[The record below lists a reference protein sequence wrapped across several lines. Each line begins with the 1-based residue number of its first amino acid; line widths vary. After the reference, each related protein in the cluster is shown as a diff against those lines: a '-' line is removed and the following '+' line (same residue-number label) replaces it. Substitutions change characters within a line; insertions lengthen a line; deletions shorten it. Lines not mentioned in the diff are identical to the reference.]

1 MMPYFNIT
9 VCNDTLGTYFYNC
22 HIKKDHSSISLFLG
36 NQEMILN
43 TSLTFDDTF
52 TVEYKQSWY
61 GD

>member
-9 VCNDTLGTYFYNC
+9 VSNNRLGTYFYNC
-22 HIKKDHSSISLFLG
+22 PIKKDGSSISLFLG

-52 TVEYKQSWY
+52 TVEYKTSWY